1 VKIQKQLQFKFRRNQ
16 KELNR
21 ITMISRSNYLITL
34 IIVLMA
40 VSNLPAQEN
49 GSQKTSSKIVDVGWL
64 TTHLN
69 DPDLVIVHIAPLKLE
84 YEREHIPGARY
95 LFPGWLTISTPDEAT
110 TFVQPRDIK
119 KVLELLGIS
128 NKSKIVLTFMNGILT
143 SVCRVYLTLDYAGLG
158 DQTFIL
164 NGGVE
169 QWKAAGK
176 PVVSDFPLV
185 KKGKLSIVPNKN
197 IIYTTDRINKNIK
210 SPKVDIID
218 TRSAPFYA
226 GTSGGPRYGHIPGAL
241 NIPIAKLY
249 DENFRF
255 LPDDKL
261 KEVFHDAGTKPENEL
276 VTYCFVGNAA
286 SIVYFVACSLG
297 YNVHLY
303 DGSMDEWGNRF
314 ELPLEKVEVAK

>member
-1 VKIQKQLQFKFRRNQ
+1 MKRARYILVV
-16 KELNR
+16 
-21 ITMISRSNYLITL
+21 L
-34 IIVLMA
+34 IIVEIMIEA
-40 VSNLPAQEN
+40 SAQVN
-49 GSQKTSSKIVDVGWL
+49 SIQKTGSKIVDVDWL

-95 LFPGWLTISTPDEAT
+95 LFPGWLNISTPDEAT
-110 TFVQPRDIK
+110 TFVHPKDII
-119 KVLELLGIS
+119 KVLGSLGIS
-128 NKSKIVLTFMNGILT
+128 DKSKIVLTFMNGILT

-176 PVVSDFPLV
+176 SVMKDIPVV
-185 KKGKLSIVPNKN
+185 KKGKLTLAPIGHVVSSTEWVVKNLKTPNV
-197 IIYTTDRINKNIK
+197 TL
-210 SPKVDIID
+210 ID
-218 TRSAPFYA
+218 SRSAPFYV

-241 NIPIAKLY
+241 NIPIANLY
-249 DENFRF
+249 DEKNRF
-255 LPDDKL
+255 LPEDKL
-261 KEVFHDAGTKPENEL
+261 KEVFQNAGVKPENEL

-286 SIVYFVACSLG
+286 SIVYFVARNLG

-314 ELPLEKVEVAK
+314 ELPLEMVEVEK